1 MFSRIR
7 NHEKLVENG
16 ENPSA
21 VAKKLKEGTHEKDSD
36 PSRILGK
43 IENTETAKIMEQKER
58 GKGKGKHGI
67 TELITK
73 DPEVEKE
80 SEMDGK
86 KGSKRAKNVSKDFD
100 YNVSEI
106 VDLHSYK
113 EPIKAGKGKGKG
125 KGKEPERVSEEETWE
140 GEQQNYRREGEKE
153 GEKEGDD

>member
-36 PSRILGK
+36 PRRISGK
-43 IENTETAKIMEQKER
+43 RENTETAENTETTGKEKG
-58 GKGKGKHGI
+58 GKNQIGKGKHGI
-67 TELITK
+67 IELITK
-73 DPEVEKE
+73 DPEVENE
-80 SEMDGK
+80 GEK
-86 KGSKRAKNVSKDFD
+86 KGGRRAKNGTKDYD

-113 EPIKAGKGKGKG
+113 EPVKAGKGKGKG
-125 KGKEPERVSEEETWE
+125 KGQGQQQERAKEEETWE
-140 GEQQNYRREGEKE
+140 GEE
-153 GEKEGDD
+153 